1 MFDKSHHD
9 STNNEN
15 ISQSIIMFI
24 IYLLTKNYRHGLGCR
39 CIYYFMVL
47 LRFHTICLYAKL
59 IISSLLI
66 IFVSGVEKMGNNLS
80 PTLKASYSAEH
91 HVASHTA
98 DLAMESCMQQ
108 ALNGCLL
115 N

>member
-1 MFDKSHHD
+1 MREKSPWQRLGEWRLLPFP
-9 STNNEN
+9 S
-15 ISQSIIMFI
+15 SQLKGHFQ
-24 IYLLTKNYRHGLGCR
+24 GP
-39 CIYYFMVL
+39 YYA
-47 LRFHTICLYAKL
+47 RAWAKGAQGRA
-59 IISSLLI
+59 
-66 IFVSGVEKMGNNLS
+66 GVETMGNNLS

-91 HVASHTA
+91 HMASHTA